1 METLVRHLSWLIYL
15 GQIFVANLTLSPRF
29 SGHLNSE
36 KQRMHRTFTWACLEI
51 DHNNIHVTDIAC
63 LAQPSPLV
71 PGGRSCWQ
79 LFPRSLWGM
88 RESVAFWSAA
98 VQGLSRLLLLF
109 FRVLSFQGNPSL
121 SSGAKAMEVQDLG
134 GAQGSLIG
142 LHLLNLQTEQIQGFP
157 FILKQ
162 LWLLFSKVQASN
174 SVLCP
179 PPALS
184 PFPVAF
190 TLVFLAVSPS
200 FLSLKAKTASQCMP
214 VKHVGLKLKV
224 FWVLRSPA
232 PPPLFT
238 LPPLHAH

>member
-1 METLVRHLSWLIYL
+1 
-15 GQIFVANLTLSPRF
+15 
-29 SGHLNSE
+29 
-36 KQRMHRTFTWACLEI
+36 
-51 DHNNIHVTDIAC
+51 
-63 LAQPSPLV
+63 
-71 PGGRSCWQ
+71 
-79 LFPRSLWGM
+79 
-88 RESVAFWSAA
+88 
-98 VQGLSRLLLLF
+98 
-109 FRVLSFQGNPSL
+109 
-121 SSGAKAMEVQDLG
+121 MEVQDLG

-162 LWLLFSKVQASN
+162 LWLLFSKAQASN

-179 PPALS
+179 PPPLS

-214 VKHVGLKLKV
+214 VKHVGLRLKV
-224 FWVLRSPA
+224 VWVLRSPA

-238 LPPLHAH
+238 LPPSMPTDSNTPHPLTPTPAQSEVDQVGLGSGALITTRKLKKGSNCFETLDKSGSHLAGL